1 MCTIVQ
7 TELKKA
13 FSSFSFLFSLL
24 LGAVTCILQSLWF
37 YSHVYRSNLSM
48 LSYVCGLSNEDPKY
62 GEWYATCLL
71 EGWLGCESYSSYK
84 SFFLLVLPL
93 IAVIPYGISLL
104 QEWRS
109 GYVMQMLVRCGRKQ
123 YITAKSIAVFFSGGI
138 VIAVPMLVS
147 LIVNLCYLP
156 ATGIDMLSMQGQLID
171 RNMWVNLYYD
181 SPIVYALCYTIVLFL
196 YGGIYAVSSVI
207 CTGWLDNRFTIWIF
221 PLMLHCMLSYGVY
234 NLFPEISAYNPAIF
248 LDPGQPVSSNMTFG
262 IVVTTVVILI
272 VEGMLLWLSNRR
284 RDFL

>member
-48 LSYVCGLSNEDPKY
+48 LAYVCGLSNEDPKY

-109 GYVMQMLVRCGRKQ
+109 GYVMQMLVRCDNSQ
-123 YITAKSIAVFFSGGI
+123 EHCSIF
-138 VIAVPMLVS
+138 
-147 LIVNLCYLP
+147 
-156 ATGIDMLSMQGQLID
+156 
-171 RNMWVNLYYD
+171 
-181 SPIVYALCYTIVLFL
+181 
-196 YGGIYAVSSVI
+196 
-207 CTGWLDNRFTIWIF
+207 
-221 PLMLHCMLSYGVY
+221 
-234 NLFPEISAYNPAIF
+234 
-248 LDPGQPVSSNMTFG
+248 
-262 IVVTTVVILI
+262 
-272 VEGMLLWLSNRR
+272 
-284 RDFL
+284 